1 MWMAILSFLGG
12 PVIKGLI
19 DAYQAKLKA
28 GNVESKIAADLAA
41 TEIAAEV
48 TESNAILQY
57 RIAEIGHWY
66 EPDKL
71 MGYFVALYFGKLL
84 VWDKVLGLGTT
95 DSLAGFA
102 SVTSNLVVSFI
113 SPNADLRTS
122 RGSSS
127 DDRRDRLAMN
137 EMRSEYIR
145 AIVAETLAEQQRLR
159 HDDINAVVAKTVAT
173 ILISFG
179 IEEGDRKELRADFQH
194 LRRWR
199 KSVEQAQS
207 FTFKAVI
214 TIIVTGFV
222 GAVWLGAKVMLGK

>member
-1 MWMAILSFLGG
+1 MWMAILFFLGG

-48 TESNAILQY
+48 AEFNAILRY

-95 DSLAGFA
+95 DPLAGFA
-102 SVTSNLVVSFI
+102 SVTSNLVVSFYF
-113 SPNADLRTS
+113 AK
-122 RGSSS
+122 RGFE
-127 DDRRDRLAMN
+127 N
-137 EMRSEYIR
+137 
-145 AIVAETLAEQQRLR
+145 VAR
-159 HDDINAVVAKTVAT
+159 
-173 ILISFG
+173 
-179 IEEGDRKELRADFQH
+179 
-194 LRRWR
+194 
-199 KSVEQAQS
+199 
-207 FTFKAVI
+207 
-214 TIIVTGFV
+214 II
-222 GAVWLGAKVMLGK
+222 KR